1 MRKNP
6 PKNLAASKSIKE
18 KNMIINT
25 QNVVMTTYRSD
36 QFEKFKSK
44 YGLCDLVFNVIEEVA
59 NDIEGDIDPSEFII
73 QTHVNC
79 DFDIIAVGS
88 LPLEKA
94 IEEIERIIGVIIEG
108 Y

>member
-1 MRKNP
+1 
-6 PKNLAASKSIKE
+6 
-18 KNMIINT
+18 MIIDT
-25 QNVVMTTYRSD
+25 QNVVMTTYRSE

-44 YGLCDLVFNVIEEVA
+44 YGLGDLVFNVIEEIA
-59 NDIEGDIDPSEFII
+59 NDIEGDIEKSEFII

-94 IEEIERIIGVIIEG
+94 IEDIERIISVVIEG